1 MLPPLLVI
9 FFAVFIPE
17 NVLCESMLALNI
29 STVIRE
35 PFLFDLVDL
44 DSNSRRVGLIKDIL
58 DALSVRMNFTYE
70 FNLSPDGN
78 YGAPDANGVWN
89 GMVGE
94 VLYGRADMAAA
105 DLTINAP
112 RTEILSF
119 SIPYMNVDLGV
130 VYKKP
135 TVNFNLF
142 AFLMP
147 FSTPVWLV
155 ILGSLI
161 LTSMSLYLFGIFSSK
176 DDPLGSI
183 AACLYFG
190 LACLFAQGPETYP
203 RSIASRATAISWWF
217 FSLMM
222 LTLYTASLTSI
233 MTVNRA
239 TLPIETIEDL
249 LNYETYHYGIEPGG
263 STQNAFQNSEYAP
276 FQMMWAEM
284 IKKKDQSFYK
294 GTLGVDK
301 VRNSDNFAFIRESP
315 YLEYD
320 ITFAP
325 CNLQLVFSS
334 SSPKSGAG
342 YGFAFPK
349 NSPLARDFSVE
360 ILNLF
365 SGGQLAAI
373 HTKWFKT
380 RSQCSEEK
388 KLASSV
394 DTIDFEEIRGIF
406 YAFLGGMGA
415 SFLFFVIRVI
425 QKKLWEKKAPPAAS
439 KTSVST
445 LETNVAHSISDISFG
460 QSQNRTTSFQGTDSS
475 TNLNDVNLTQIKR
488 WDSMS
493 ASTGAQ

>member
-1 MLPPLLVI
+1 
-9 FFAVFIPE
+9 
-17 NVLCESMLALNI
+17 
-29 STVIRE
+29 
-35 PFLFDLVDL
+35 
-44 DSNSRRVGLIKDIL
+44 
-58 DALSVRMNFTYE
+58 
-70 FNLSPDGN
+70 
-78 YGAPDANGVWN
+78 
-89 GMVGE
+89 
-94 VLYGRADMAAA
+94 MAAA

-135 TVNFNLF
+135 TVNFKLF

-161 LTSMSLYLFGIFSSK
+161 LTSMSLYLFGMFSTK
-176 DDPLGSI
+176 DDPLGNI

-249 LNYETYHYGIEPGG
+249 LNYENYHYGIEPGG

-294 GTLGVDK
+294 GTSGVDK
-301 VRNSDNFAFIRESP
+301 VRNGNNFAFIRESP
-315 YLEYD
+315 YLQYD

-325 CNLQLVFSS
+325 CNLELVFSS

-349 NSPLARDFSVE
+349 NSPLAREFSVE

-365 SGGQLAAI
+365 SGGQMAAI

-406 YAFLGGMGA
+406 YAFLGGMVV
-415 SFLFFVIRVI
+415 SFVFFAVKIV
-425 QKKLWEKKAPPAAS
+425 QKKVRGQKPNSATS
-439 KTSVST
+439 KTSVQT
-445 LETNVAHSISDISFG
+445 AETNIARSTSNVSFDPQLSHSAAF
-460 QSQNRTTSFQGTDSS
+460 QRTGGS
-475 TNLNDVNLTQIKR
+475 NANPNDVNLTQMKR
-488 WDSMS
+488 WDSFS
-493 ASTGAQ
+493 ATSGK